1 MVGFLRS
8 LRKTLQLVGEKIKFQ
23 TTLKKLTHLMMLI
36 LTMMSTQ
43 NLKWRHYKR
52 NIDIIIQ
59 KITRVLLSVGK
70 IKMQEKFN
78 LDIDI

>member
-8 LRKTLQLVGEKIKFQ
+8 LKKKKQLVGEKIKFL

-52 NIDIIIQ
+52 KIDIIIQ
-59 KITRVLLSVGK
+59 NKLTRVLLSVGK
-70 IKMQEKFN
+70 SQSAGKV
-78 LDIDI
+78 